1 MHRDVQPL
9 TPLNFTA
16 MHKALLTVILAVL
29 VIAGPVAGDNAK
41 MKRVSDLRDEA
52 RLVRADNLVLVLEF
66 SSDDCTYCR
75 KLEQLF
81 LLPMQRNAEYDEKIL
96 IRTVS
101 LDSFETLV
109 DFDGQ
114 SMSTVDFA
122 SRYGVSLTPT
132 LLFLNADGKEM
143 SDKLVGIWSED
154 FYGGFIDNRID
165 EARAKLTHVSLAKSG
180 L

>member
-1 MHRDVQPL
+1 MR
-9 TPLNFTA
+9 NG
-16 MHKALLTVILAVL
+16 LLAIILSVL
-29 VIAGPVAGDNAK
+29 MIAGPVSGDNVA

-52 RLVRADNLVLVLEF
+52 RVARADNLILVLEF
-66 SSDDCTYCR
+66 SSDDCAYCH

-109 DFDGQ
+109 DFNGQ
-114 SMSTVDFA
+114 TVSTAEFA
-122 SRYGVSLTPT
+122 SRYEVSLTPT
-132 LLFLNADGKEM
+132 LLFLNADGKQM

-154 FYGGFIDNRID
+154 FYGGFIDSRID
-165 EARAKLTHVSLAKSG
+165 EARDKLAHVGLAKSRIW
-180 L
+180 

>member
-1 MHRDVQPL
+1 MRNSL
-9 TPLNFTA
+9 
-16 MHKALLTVILAVL
+16 LAVL
-29 VIAGPVAGDNAK
+29 LSVFMLAGPATGDNVA
-41 MKRVSDLRDEA
+41 MKRVSDLRNEA
-52 RLVRADNLVLVLEF
+52 RVARADNLILVLEF
-66 SSDDCTYCR
+66 SSDDCTYCH

-81 LLPMQRNAEYDEKIL
+81 LLPMQRNAEYDAKIL

-114 SMSTVDFA
+114 SMSTADFA

-165 EARAKLTHVSLAKSG
+165 EAREKLTGVGLAISG
-180 L
+180 I

>member
-1 MHRDVQPL
+1 MR
-9 TPLNFTA
+9 NS
-16 MHKALLTVILAVL
+16 LLVIILPVL
-29 VIAGPVAGDNAK
+29 MIAGPVSGDNVV
-41 MKRVSDLRDEA
+41 MTQVSDLRDEA
-52 RLVRADNLVLVLEF
+52 RVARADNLILVLEF
-66 SSDDCTYCR
+66 SSEDCVYCH

-101 LDSFETLV
+101 LDSFETLI

-114 SMSTVDFA
+114 TVSTGEFA
-122 SRYGVSLTPT
+122 SRYEVSLTPT
-132 LLFLNADGKEM
+132 LLFLNAEGKEM

-165 EARAKLTHVSLAKSG
+165 EARAKLTHVGLATSG
-180 L
+180 I